1 MRYWQA
7 VTLAIGTIAVTA
19 GCSQSLEPSAQPAS
33 SALAP
38 TAMLPK
44 DRWPKGHPYVVHPEP
59 NAKRGRIYSSSFGG
73 DSVTYYLKGTGPNN
87 PVAGTLSGTFEN
99 PQGMAIDPTGNL
111 YVSNGNASEVLVY
124 PPGASSPSTT
134 LTDPVGFP
142 VDVAIGSDGTVY
154 VANVWASM
162 GNPGS
167 VAVYAPGA
175 TTPTSVLRY
184 QGFVQVAGVALDR
197 SGNVFVSYD
206 QSNGKFGTVAEF
218 PAGSSN
224 PVATNISV
232 GAVGGIGFDNAGHM
246 LLVDQEAPSL
256 NVYTPGTS
264 TPIAKL
270 ALPGVPIYFSFGKHG
285 KNIFFADYSLG
296 EIDVFNY
303 TPSKLTQIN
312 KITNGIIPSNTN
324 VGVATSPQ

>member
-1 MRYWQA
+1 MHCWQA
-7 VTLAIGTIAVTA
+7 VTLAIGTVAVTA
-19 GCSQSLEPSAQPAS
+19 GCSQSLAPPAQPAS
-33 SALAP
+33 TTLAP

-44 DRWPKGHPYVVHPEP
+44 DRWPKGHPYAVHFEKD
-59 NAKRGRIYSSSFGG
+59 AEQGRIYSSSFGG

-99 PQGMAIDPTGNL
+99 PQGMAVDPAGNL
-111 YVSNGNASEVLVY
+111 YVSNGNASDVLVY
-124 PPGASSPSTT
+124 PPGASSPTTT

-175 TTPTSVLRY
+175 TSPTSVLRD
-184 QGFVQVAGVALDR
+184 QGFVQVAGVALDH

-218 PAGSSN
+218 PAGSTN
-224 PVATNISV
+224 PVATKINV

-246 LLVDQEAPSL
+246 LLVDQENPSL
-256 NVYTPGTS
+256 NVYNPGQTK
-264 TPIAKL
+264 PIAKL
-270 ALPGVPIYFSFGKHG
+270 PLPGVPIYFSFGKYG
-285 KNIFFADYSLG
+285 KNIFLADYSLG
-296 EIDVFNY
+296 EIDVFRY
-303 TPSKLTQIN
+303 TPRKLTQIN

-324 VGVATSPQ
+324 VGVVTSPQ

>member
-7 VTLAIGTIAVTA
+7 VALAIGTIAATA

-59 NAKRGRIYSSSFGG
+59 NAERGRIYSSSFGG

-99 PQGMAIDPTGNL
+99 PQGMDIDPAGNL

-124 PPGASSPSTT
+124 PPGASSPTTT

-154 VANVWASM
+154 VAYVWSSR

-232 GAVGGIGFDNAGHM
+232 GAVGGIGFDKAGHM

-256 NVYTPGTS
+256 NVYTPARQRPSPSSRCRACRSIFPLGNMGRTFS
-264 TPIAKL
+264 SPI
-270 ALPGVPIYFSFGKHG
+270 
-285 KNIFFADYSLG
+285 
-296 EIDVFNY
+296 
-303 TPSKLTQIN
+303 TR
-312 KITNGIIPSNTN
+312 
-324 VGVATSPQ
+324 